1 MNNETT
7 LLVIFVGIT
16 GLALVVQAIVMLVA
30 FLTMRK
36 TIVSLQSDV
45 QELRTTAMPILS
57 RTRETLEKV
66 APKIESVAT
75 DVADLAHL
83 LKEQSVEFQ
92 AVAAEI
98 LERVHRQ
105 TSRVD
110 NMFTGMVDGVEQA
123 SNMVVD
129 SVAKPVRRITAML
142 TGAKAFFTVLAT
154 GRRPDQQAEIV
165 ADQDM
170 FV

>member
-7 LLVIFVGIT
+7 LLVIFVGLT
-16 GLALVVQAIVMLVA
+16 GFALVVQAIVMLVA

-36 TIVSLQSDV
+36 SIISLQSDV
-45 QELRTTAMPILS
+45 QELRTTAMPILAKS
-57 RTRETLEKV
+57 RETLEKV
-66 APKIESVAT
+66 APKLESVAT
-75 DVADLAHL
+75 DVADIAHI
-83 LKEQSVEFQ
+83 LKRQSVEFQ
-92 AVAAEI
+92 AVAGDI

-110 NMFTGMVDGVEQA
+110 NMFT
-123 SNMVVD
+123 NVVD
-129 SVAKPVRRITAML
+129 SVERTSYVVVDSIGRPVRQLAAILAS
-142 TGAKAFFTVLAT
+142 AKAFLTVLAT
-154 GRRPDQQAEIV
+154 GRRPDQQADIV

>member
-1 MNNETT
+1 MNNEST
-7 LLVIFVGIT
+7 LLVVFVGIT

-30 FLTMRK
+30 FLTVRK

-45 QELRTTAMPILS
+45 QELRTTAMPILA
-57 RTRETLEKV
+57 RTRETLDRV

-75 DVADLAHL
+75 DVADLAHR
-83 LKEQSVEFQ
+83 LKEQSVEFE
-92 AVAAEI
+92 AVASEI
-98 LERVHRQ
+98 LARVHRQ

-123 SNMVVD
+123 SNLVVD
-129 SVAKPVRRITAML
+129 SVTKPVRRITAML
-142 TGAKAFFTVLAT
+142 AGAKAFFTVLAT
-154 GRRPDQQAEIV
+154 GRRPDQQVDVV

>member
-1 MNNETT
+1 MNNEST
-7 LLVIFVGIT
+7 LLVVFVGIT

-45 QELRTTAMPILS
+45 QELRTTAMPILA

-66 APKIESVAT
+66 APKIESIAT
-75 DVADLAHL
+75 DVADLAHR
-83 LKEQSVEFQ
+83 LKEQSIEFE
-92 AVAAEI
+92 AVAGEI

-110 NMFTGMVDGVEQA
+110 NMFTGVVDGVEHA
-123 SNMVVD
+123 SNVVAD
-129 SVAKPVRRITAML
+129 SITKPVRRIAAML
-142 TGAKAFFTVLAT
+142 SGAKAFITVLAT
-154 GRRPDQQAEIV
+154 GRRPDQQVDAV

>member
-16 GLALVVQAIVMLVA
+16 GFALVVQAIVMLVA

-45 QELRTTAMPILS
+45 QELRTSATPILA

-66 APKIESVAT
+66 APKIESIAT
-75 DVADLAHL
+75 DVADLAHT

-129 SVAKPVRRITAML
+129 TVVKPVRRIAAML
-142 TGAKAFFTVLAT
+142 AGAKAFFTVLAT
-154 GRRPDQQAEIV
+154 GRRPGQQVDVV

>member
-1 MNNETT
+1 MNRESL
-7 LLVIFVGIT
+7 LLVVFVGLT
-16 GLALVVQAIVMLVA
+16 GVALLVQAIVMLVA

-36 TIVSLQSDV
+36 TVVALQSDV
-45 QELRTTAMPILS
+45 EDLRSSAMPILA
-57 RTRETLEKV
+57 RTKDTLDKV

-75 DVADLAHL
+75 DVADLAHR
-83 LKEQSVEFQ
+83 LKEQSVEFE
-92 AVAAEI
+92 AVAGEI

-110 NMFTGMVDGVEQA
+110 NMFTG
-123 SNMVVD
+123 VVD
-129 SVAKPVRRITAML
+129 NVEYATNVVSDSITTPIRRVSAML
-142 TGAKAFFTVLAT
+142 AGAKAFITVLAT
-154 GRRPDQQAEIV
+154 GRRPGQQVDVV

>member
-1 MNNETT
+1 MNNEST
-7 LLVIFVGIT
+7 LLVVFVGIT

-30 FLTMRK
+30 FLTVRK

-45 QELRTTAMPILS
+45 QELRTTAMPILA
-57 RTRETLEKV
+57 RTRETLDRV

-75 DVADLAHL
+75 DVADLAHR
-83 LKEQSVEFQ
+83 LKEQSVEFE
-92 AVAAEI
+92 AVASEI
-98 LERVHRQ
+98 LARVHRQ

-123 SNMVVD
+123 SNLVVD
-129 SVAKPVRRITAML
+129 SVTKPVRRITAML
-142 TGAKAFFTVLAT
+142 AGAKAFFTVLAT
-154 GRRPDQQAEIV
+154 GRRPDQRVDVV

>member
-142 TGAKAFFTVLAT
+142 AGAKAFFTVLAT

>member
-1 MNNETT
+1 MNNEST
-7 LLVIFVGIT
+7 LLVVFVGIT

-45 QELRTTAMPILS
+45 QELRTTAMPILA
-57 RTRETLEKV
+57 RTRETLDRV

-75 DVADLAHL
+75 DVADLAHR
-83 LKEQSVEFQ
+83 LKEQSIEFE

-98 LERVHRQ
+98 LYRVHRQ

-110 NMFTGMVDGVEQA
+110 NMFTGMVDGVENA
-123 SNMVVD
+123 SNMIADTVT
-129 SVAKPVRRITAML
+129 KPVRRISAIL
-142 TGAKAFFTVLAT
+142 AGAKAFITVLAT
-154 GRRPDQQAEIV
+154 GRRPGQQVDVV

>member
-1 MNNETT
+1 MNNEST
-7 LLVIFVGIT
+7 LLVVFVGIT

-45 QELRTTAMPILS
+45 QELRTTAMPILA
-57 RTRETLEKV
+57 RTRETLDRV

-75 DVADLAHL
+75 DVADLAHR
-83 LKEQSVEFQ
+83 LKEQSIEFE

-98 LERVHRQ
+98 LDRVHRQ

-123 SNMVVD
+123 SNLVVD
-129 SVAKPVRRITAML
+129 SVTKPVRRITAML
-142 TGAKAFFTVLAT
+142 AGAKAFFTVLAT
-154 GRRPDQQAEIV
+154 GRRNGQRVDVV

>member
-16 GLALVVQAIVMLVA
+16 GFALVVQAIVMLVA

-36 TIVSLQSDV
+36 TIVSLQTDV
-45 QELRTTAMPILS
+45 QELRTTAMPILA

-66 APKIESVAT
+66 APKIESIAT
-75 DVADLAHL
+75 DVADLART

-129 SVAKPVRRITAML
+129 TVVKPVRRIAAML
-142 TGAKAFFTVLAT
+142 AGAKAFFTVLAT
-154 GRRPDQQAEIV
+154 GRRPGQQVDVV

>member
-7 LLVIFVGIT
+7 LLVVFVGLT

-30 FLTMRK
+30 FLAMRK
-36 TIVSLQSDV
+36 TIISLHADV
-45 QELRTTAMPILS
+45 QELRTTAMPVLVKS
-57 RTRETLEKV
+57 RETLEKV
-66 APKIESVAT
+66 APKLESVAT
-75 DVADLAHL
+75 DVADIAHI
-83 LKEQSVEFQ
+83 LKRQSVEFQ
-92 AVAAEI
+92 AVAGDI

-110 NMFTGMVDGVEQA
+110 NMFTGVVDGVERA
-123 SNMVVD
+123 SNVVVD
-129 SVAKPVRRITAML
+129 SVIKPARQVSAML
-142 TGAKAFFTVLAT
+142 AGAKAFLNVLAT
-154 GRRPDQQAEIV
+154 GRRPNRQADIV

>member
-1 MNNETT
+1 MNNEST
-7 LLVIFVGIT
+7 LLVVFVGIT

-30 FLTMRK
+30 FLTVRK

-45 QELRTTAMPILS
+45 QELRTTAMPILA
-57 RTRETLEKV
+57 RTRETLDRV

-75 DVADLAHL
+75 DVADLAHR
-83 LKEQSVEFQ
+83 LKEQSIEFE

-123 SNMVVD
+123 SNLVVD
-129 SVAKPVRRITAML
+129 SVTKPVRRITAML
-142 TGAKAFFTVLAT
+142 AGAKAFFTVLAT
-154 GRRPDQQAEIV
+154 GRRPDQRVDVV

>member
-1 MNNETT
+1 MNNEST
-7 LLVIFVGIT
+7 LLVVFVGIT

-45 QELRTTAMPILS
+45 QELRTTAMPILA

-66 APKIESVAT
+66 APKIESIAT
-75 DVADLAHL
+75 DVSDLAHR
-83 LKEQSVEFQ
+83 LKEQSVEFE
-92 AVAAEI
+92 AVASEI

-110 NMFTGMVDGVEQA
+110 NMFTGLVDGVEQA
-123 SNMVVD
+123 SNMVAD
-129 SVAKPVRRITAML
+129 TITKPVRKITAML
-142 TGAKAFFTVLAT
+142 SGAKAFFTVLAT
-154 GRRPDQQAEIV
+154 GRRPGEQVDVI

>member
-16 GLALVVQAIVMLVA
+16 GFALVVQAIVMLVA

-36 TIVSLQSDV
+36 SIISLQSDV
-45 QELRTTAMPILS
+45 QELRTTAMPILAKS
-57 RTRETLEKV
+57 RETLEKV
-66 APKIESVAT
+66 APKLESVAT
-75 DVADLAHL
+75 DVADIAHM
-83 LKEQSVEFQ
+83 LKRQSVEFQ
-92 AVAAEI
+92 AVAGDI

-110 NMFTGMVDGVEQA
+110 NMFTNVVDGVERT
-123 SNMVVD
+123 SNVVVD
-129 SVAKPVRRITAML
+129 SIGRPVRQLTAML
-142 TGAKAFFTVLAT
+142 AGAKAFLAVLAT
-154 GRRPDQQAEIV
+154 GRRPDQPADIA

>member
-16 GLALVVQAIVMLVA
+16 AVAFAVQAIVMLVA
-30 FLTMRK
+30 FFMMRK
-36 TIVSLQSDV
+36 AVKGLQGDV

-57 RTRETLEKV
+57 KSRETLEKV
-66 APKIESVAT
+66 APKIESVSA
-75 DVADLAHL
+75 DVAEIASM
-83 LKEQSVEFQ
+83 LKRQSGQFQ
-92 AVAAEI
+92 VVAGDI
-98 LERVHRQ
+98 LDRVHRQ

-110 NMFTGMVDGVEQA
+110 NMFTNMADGVEHA
-123 SNMVVD
+123 SNVVVD
-129 SVAKPVRRITAML
+129 SVGKPVRQLTAIL
-142 TGAKAFFTVLAT
+142 AGAKAFFNVLAT
-154 GRRPDQQAEIV
+154 GRRHNQQAEVV

>member
-1 MNNETT
+1 MYNETT

-16 GLALVVQAIVMLVA
+16 GFALLVQAIVMLVA

-45 QELRTTAMPILS
+45 QELRTTAMPILDK
-57 RTRETLEKV
+57 TRETLAKV
-66 APKIESVAT
+66 APKIESIAT
-75 DVADLAHL
+75 DVADVTHRLR
-83 LKEQSVEFQ
+83 EQSVEFEV
-92 AVAAEI
+92 VAGEI

-110 NMFTGMVDGVEQA
+110 DMFTGVVDGVEHA
-123 SNMVVD
+123 SNVV
-129 SVAKPVRRITAML
+129 ANTITTPVRRITAML
-142 TGAKAFFTVLAT
+142 AGAKAFLTVLAT
-154 GRRPDQQAEIV
+154 GRRPEQRVDVV

>member
-1 MNNETT
+1 MNNEST
-7 LLVIFVGIT
+7 LLVVFVGIT

-45 QELRTTAMPILS
+45 QELRTTAMPILA
-57 RTRETLEKV
+57 RTRETLDRV

-75 DVADLAHL
+75 DVADLAHR
-83 LKEQSVEFQ
+83 LKEQSIEFE

-123 SNMVVD
+123 SNLVVD
-129 SVAKPVRRITAML
+129 SVTKPVRRITAML
-142 TGAKAFFTVLAT
+142 AGAKAFFTVLAT
-154 GRRPDQQAEIV
+154 GRRPDQRVDVV

>member
-16 GLALVVQAIVMLVA
+16 GFALVVQAIVMLVA

-36 TIVSLQSDV
+36 SIISLQSDV
-45 QELRTTAMPILS
+45 QELRTTAMPILAKS
-57 RTRETLEKV
+57 RETLEKV
-66 APKIESVAT
+66 APKLESVAT
-75 DVADLAHL
+75 DVADIAHI
-83 LKEQSVEFQ
+83 LKRQSVEFQ
-92 AVAAEI
+92 AVAGDI

-110 NMFTGMVDGVEQA
+110 NMFTNVVDGVERT
-123 SNMVVD
+123 SYVVVD
-129 SVAKPVRRITAML
+129 SIGRPVRQLAAML
-142 TGAKAFFTVLAT
+142 AGAKAFLTVLAT
-154 GRRPDQQAEIV
+154 GRRPDQQADIV